1 MDITTI
7 ETEYKE
13 AWKKLI
19 AEYGDP
25 VKVPSELT
33 FVISETLRAKHILIA
48 HPEANPTQVL
58 RQHSIPASVI
68 SKVAG
73 GVEEPKSRQ
82 KRADKYRR
90 LLEWADAHTLEQISV
105 GELTDIGEL
114 SYPTALKFVN
124 DRVDLFRK
132 IKRGVYEVRDVK
144 SERLSGR

>member
-1 MDITTI
+1 
-7 ETEYKE
+7 
-13 AWKKLI
+13 
-19 AEYGDP
+19 
-25 VKVPSELT
+25 
-33 FVISETLRAKHILIA
+33 
-48 HPEANPTQVL
+48 
-58 RQHSIPASVI
+58 
-68 SKVAG
+68 VAG